1 MKNKKPTNLKSY
13 SFIVLFL
20 FVVCLPFF
28 TEIMA
33 SIKTSSSIDKPFRLI
48 PGKFISTSYS
58 NIFDNT
64 SSNSSFSK
72 FLVNSFAISSITTIV
87 SIAIA
92 FYAAY
97 ALARI
102 DFKGKKIV
110 MGFFIA
116 MLIVPPIS
124 IISPLYTL
132 VKDMGIKNT
141 DLALIIPYFSFTLP
155 LAVLNLTLLF
165 KRIPCDLE
173 EAAIVDGAS
182 TNQAVMKIFLPLA
195 TPAILI
201 TSIMVFVVSWGEY
214 LFAMTINNK
223 DISRTATTALSS
235 QTGYGEIAA
244 AATVIIIPI
253 ILLVLI
259 FQKRIFYET
268 IEDSKTNRPL

>member
-1 MKNKKPTNLKSY
+1 MKNKKSSNIKIY
-13 SFIVLFL
+13 SFIVLIL
-20 FVVCLPFF
+20 FVIILPFF
-28 TEIMA
+28 SEIMA
-33 SIKTSSSIDKPFRLI
+33 SIKTSSDISKPFKLI
-48 PGKFISTSYS
+48 PSKFISTSYS

-64 SSNSSFSK
+64 PSDSSFSK
-72 FLVNSFAISSITTIV
+72 FLFNSFAISSIITIL

-110 MGFFIA
+110 TGFFIA

-141 DLALIIPYFSFTLP
+141 YLALIIPYLSFTLP
-155 LAVLNLTLLF
+155 LAVLSLTILF

-182 TNQAVMKIFLPLA
+182 MNQAIMKIFLPLA
-195 TPAILI
+195 APAILI

-214 LFAMTINNK
+214 LFAMTINTRN
-223 DISRTATTALSS
+223 ISKTATAAITNQASF
-235 QTGYGEIAA
+235 GEIAA

-259 FQKRIFYET
+259 FQKHIFSEA
-268 IEDSKTNRPL
+268 IDDSKGSRTS